1 MNIDFSLQEIQH
13 LLYILE
19 GTDHWSE
26 DFEPE
31 EDVKEFKELHQ
42 SIFKKLQDWLFPL
55 ALRG

>member
-1 MNIDFSLQEIQH
+1 MDINFSPQEIQH

-31 EDVKEFKELHQ
+31 EDVKEFNELHQ
-42 SIFKKLQDWLFPL
+42 SIFKKLQD
-55 ALRG
+55 

>member
-1 MNIDFSLQEIQH
+1 MKIDLSHQEIQH

-26 DFEPE
+26 DYEPE

-42 SIFKKLQDWLFPL
+42 SIFAKLQNL
-55 ALRG
+55 